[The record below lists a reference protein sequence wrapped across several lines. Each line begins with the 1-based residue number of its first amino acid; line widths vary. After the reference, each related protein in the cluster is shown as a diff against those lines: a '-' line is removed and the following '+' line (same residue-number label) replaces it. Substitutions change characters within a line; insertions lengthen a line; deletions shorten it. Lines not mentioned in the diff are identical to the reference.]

1 MNTSKEELKE
11 NLAYLI
17 VWLLLL
23 LTPIISMGV
32 RMIDDS
38 QLTFRWE
45 AIIREWRVIL
55 PFLIVFVVHNY
66 MIAPLLIYKKKK
78 WLYVALTLCVLAV
91 MFNVFKYKFILS
103 TIQIPVNKL
112 FLRFF
117 LILFSK
123 NLGKFKLKCRK
134 KSFVKNL
141 FYFCYKTHFFKT
153 PF

>member
-1 MNTSKEELKE
+1 MNTSKDELKE
-11 NLAYLI
+11 NLAYLM

-32 RMIDDS
+32 RMVDDS

-91 MFNVFKYKFILS
+91 FQTY
-103 TIQIPVNKL
+103 QCQHRP
-112 FLRFF
+112 
-117 LILFSK
+117 
-123 NLGKFKLKCRK
+123 
-134 KSFVKNL
+134 
-141 FYFCYKTHFFKT
+141 
-153 PF
+153 PFERGNS